1 MSKNYYDLLKVHR
14 NATEEEIR
22 KAYKKAALVHHPDK
36 GGEEEMFKKVTFDT
50 FEDLTNVIR
59 SKMIRMQIRKRDG
72 LDNNIILKSGPGL
85 KSLGVFKINQSS
97 TNLQCQN
104 ERRNLHRM
112 RNSDDH
118 YVFMDF
124 TENSKRKRKK

>member
-1 MSKNYYDLLKVHR
+1 M
-14 NATEEEIR
+14 
-22 KAYKKAALVHHPDK
+22 
-36 GGEEEMFKKVTFDT
+36 GMFKKVTVDT
-50 FEDLTNVIR
+50 FEDLTNGIR

-124 TENSKRKRKK
+124 TENSNRKRKK